1 MLYQKENDQTER
13 IIMSKNKKANSRKR
27 AAQMAAAKKKK
38 KVIMAVTGL
47 AVVAVA
53 AGGIFWWQQHKS
65 VGDKLDYDPVQYVTI
80 GEYKGVQVSLE
91 VTDEDL
97 QDEIDNI
104 REENATYQQL
114 AGTTQTGQTI
124 RASFEGYVDG
134 QKMDATCG
142 EDYVELG
149 SGDWLDGFEENLTG
163 VQTGNSVVFTV
174 AVPEGTY
181 DDPTIDGK
189 NVEFHAT
196 VLYICGE
203 ENLPEYSDD
212 FVKSISKKYKTTEEY
227 NNYLREKLH
236 KENEEQKA
244 EYAWSDVL
252 ETCEAKKYPKS
263 LLEASKKEVLQG
275 YYDMAAVYNCSKE
288 EIFPMFGYTDEAEF
302 TKTDMTPLAKDTAKE
317 YLASEAIA
325 QKEDISYT
333 EEEFEKYV
341 KTQYEDMSDEYDSAK
356 EYEKANK
363 EYLQRQLLL
372 EKVKTWI
379 ADHAKYSG

>member
-134 QKMDATCG
+134 QKRIM
-142 EDYVELG
+142 
-149 SGDWLDGFEENLTG
+149 
-163 VQTGNSVVFTV
+163 
-174 AVPEGTY
+174 
-181 DDPTIDGK
+181 
-189 NVEFHAT
+189 
-196 VLYICGE
+196 
-203 ENLPEYSDD
+203 
-212 FVKSISKKYKTTEEY
+212 
-227 NNYLREKLH
+227 
-236 KENEEQKA
+236 
-244 EYAWSDVL
+244 
-252 ETCEAKKYPKS
+252 
-263 LLEASKKEVLQG
+263 
-275 YYDMAAVYNCSKE
+275 
-288 EIFPMFGYTDEAEF
+288 
-302 TKTDMTPLAKDTAKE
+302 
-317 YLASEAIA
+317 
-325 QKEDISYT
+325 
-333 EEEFEKYV
+333 
-341 KTQYEDMSDEYDSAK
+341 
-356 EYEKANK
+356 
-363 EYLQRQLLL
+363 
-372 EKVKTWI
+372 
-379 ADHAKYSG
+379 